1 MVVKIS
7 KRNRLVLSEDI
18 FKQCTKF
25 SISRIAS
32 MKSHRYS
39 PLKLV
44 VPTGPTAS
52 LLFTPLLMLFPNVR
66 PESVLCSRVGTVPV
80 QPVSHGSHRA
90 IFSNWPLPTPLPQGG
105 LQAPH
110 NDGCPPH
117 PAWLSPRFLGSARPS
132 VENCATSTYSVQ
144 IWSIF
149 KDVLN
154 VKWANGLRCP
164 AWNVD
169 NHYFHLVKFFLSEIT
184 SYGICNFVFE
194 VSGKISHSFIDIFA
208 KRIIIEG

>member
-7 KRNRLVLSEDI
+7 TRNRLVLSEDI

-117 PAWLSPRFLGSARPS
+117 PAWLSPRSDNLFLRQCTSQCRELCHLYLQCSDLKHIQGCAECQMSKWITMPS
-132 VENCATSTYSVQ
+132 MKCGQPLFSS
-144 IWSIF
+144 
-149 KDVLN
+149 
-154 VKWANGLRCP
+154 C
-164 AWNVD
+164 
-169 NHYFHLVKFFLSEIT
+169 
-184 SYGICNFVFE
+184 
-194 VSGKISHSFIDIFA
+194 
-208 KRIIIEG
+208 